1 MQSFAGGPQSQPKI
15 FQRSRSCDFFRNGIS
30 TSPMLHVAEL
40 HVLLRSQLSR
50 PKAVCL
56 HGFRS
61 NGDALAAQMGTLVS
75 LSAPVLRC
83 FDGAQRASLKA
94 AKVVQRTPLLGLDL
108 KQQGAFSEMICEIQF
123 CYNF

>member
-1 MQSFAGGPQSQPKI
+1 MLEVRSHNLRSFKDLGLEI
-15 FQRSRSCDFFRNGIS
+15 FSKRHQHFTN
-30 TSPMLHVAEL
+30 AEL